1 MSILRAKI
9 YFKKCFKCLNL
20 SAIKIKFHAKK
31 VKFTLKKGVKMSNI
45 KKLTSKIQSSR
56 RYPYFYAL
64 QTCLKHA
71 LSNSPA
77 LLQKRLAYQSQ
88 SKCVAAVKKLCACDE
103 PYEWLDDGHYDF
115 THTSLSLLEKCADIV
130 GEGLFGEIKAT
141 QDEAALR
148 AEIERARLE
157 AQRLADLRKCVVQ
170 AVTDFRFIKGYHSPC
185 QLAFSG
191 SAGRFE
197 LTIKEEWLQN
207 GVECALKEMPQIIC
221 QHFKSCDGKVR
232 NVYGA
237 YNIIG
242 YKVFYKGGDGQQ
254 TLYFDT
260 KGARISDAKFE
271 NLRTKKQI

>member
-1 MSILRAKI
+1 
-9 YFKKCFKCLNL
+9 
-20 SAIKIKFHAKK
+20 
-31 VKFTLKKGVKMSNI
+31 MSNI
-45 KKLTSKIQSSR
+45 KKLTSKIQSSK

-77 LLQKRLAYQSQ
+77 LLQKRLGYQSQ

-103 PYEWLDDGHYDF
+103 PYEWLDEGHYDF

-130 GEGLFGEIKAT
+130 GEGFFGEIKAA

-157 AQRLADLRKCVVQ
+157 AQRLADLRKGVVQ

-207 GVECALKEMPQIIC
+207 GVECALKEMPQIIR

-242 YKVFYKGGDGQQ
+242 YKVFYKGGNEWQ

>member
-1 MSILRAKI
+1 
-9 YFKKCFKCLNL
+9 
-20 SAIKIKFHAKK
+20 
-31 VKFTLKKGVKMSNI
+31 MSNI
-45 KKLTSKIQSSR
+45 KKLTSKVQSSR

-103 PYEWLDDGHYDF
+103 PYEWLDKGHYDF

-130 GEGLFGEIKAT
+130 GEGLFGEIKAA

-170 AVTDFRFIKGYHSPC
+170 VVTDFRFIKGYHSPC

-207 GVECALKEMPQIIC
+207 GVECALSELPQIIC

-242 YKVFYKGGDGQQ
+242 YKVFYKSGDGQQ

-260 KGARISDAKFE
+260 QGAKISEAKFE